1 MSSESL
7 IKVPFLGSQENPSPD
22 CEYAE
27 LENLSRNPFRK
38 KSVLWISWTRIWLAL
53 IYIPAIGLFVL
64 SYLRYSTFDSS
75 LHNCVRGDDV
85 PCKREIATQRWLGGV

>member
-7 IKVPFLGSQENPSPD
+7 IKVPILGSQETSSPD

-27 LENLSRNPFRK
+27 LEDLSRKLFRE
-38 KSVLWISWTRIWLAL
+38 KSFLLISWTRIWLAL
-53 IYIPAIGLFVL
+53 IYIPAIALFVL

-75 LHNCVRGDDV
+75 LYQCARGDDV